1 MVWDGLHGLITNL
14 KKEDAKTI
22 YGHYRNLYQIEDAF
36 RINKSD
42 LKIRPIFHWTPD
54 RIKAHIAISYMA
66 YSCYKAV
73 EFIVNRKEKVYSH
86 RQIRDHLL
94 KAEAYILE
102 ERVTRIRFFSPFKIS
117 NDVKFIYQVMGLV
130 PEEAIYRII

>member
-1 MVWDGLHGLITNL
+1 MQE
-14 KKEDAKTI
+14 EDAKTI

-42 LKIRPIFHWTPD
+42 LKIRPIFHWTPE

-73 EFIVNRKEKVYSH
+73 EYIVNRKEKVYSH
-86 RQIRDHLL
+86 RAIRDHLL
-94 KAEAYILE
+94 TAEAYILE
-102 ERVTRIRFFSPFKIS
+102 ERVTGFRFFTPFKVS
-117 NDVKFIYQVMGLV
+117 KEVKHIYRAMGLV
-130 PEEAIYRII
+130 PEESTYRIA